1 MFVKKS
7 KQSNKVFGAVLTAS
21 EQKAMDMEIQRQ
33 IANYTLMH
41 NRELEAMILWTLH
54 ENFGFG
60 PKRLKRF
67 YNKFVGAVEILVH
80 NYELDNSDDVWICTH
95 KLKVYGVDLEQ
106 WEHEAIKEEVWA
118 RQNTDK

>member
-21 EQKAMDMEIQRQ
+21 EKKAMDMEIQRQ

-67 YNKFVGAVEILVH
+67 SNKFVVAVEILVH
-80 NYELDNSDDVWICTH
+80 NYELDNSDDAWICTH
-95 KLKVYGVDLEQ
+95 KLKAYGVDLEQ
-106 WEHEAIKEEVWA
+106 WEHEAIKEMVSE
-118 RQNTDK
+118 